1 VTAEQVVE
9 TVPEQHPAEPAAV
22 DIRGVRKVYG
32 DNAAVDGVDLTVA
45 SGEFLTLLGP
55 SGCGKT
61 TLLSTLAGFI
71 DADEGSI
78 SVYDEDMTRVPPHR
92 RPVNTVF
99 QDYALFP
106 HLSVVDNVAFGL
118 RMESVPKRK
127 ARERALEALATVDL
141 ESHAQLRVN
150 ALSGG
155 QKQRASL
162 ARALIKQPK
171 VLLLDE
177 PFAALDLRLRR
188 RMQLELRS
196 LHRQQDTTFVFV
208 THDQE
213 EAATLSDRIAVLKD
227 GRIEQTGTP
236 EEIYDEP
243 QTRFVAGFI
252 GESNVLDAIVDG
264 SGGIDVDDVGVVPAP
279 GSNRSSA
286 VGTRVA
292 YALRPER
299 IQLVP
304 AHRGASGDEVS
315 VNCVVEEV
323 IRVGET
329 VKVIVRTSR
338 GVRLNASMSASTKR
352 LDVGDEATATWRSCD
367 GRVLGD

>member
-1 VTAEQVVE
+1 MTTEQVVE
-9 TVPEQHPAEPAAV
+9 TVPEERTSDTVAV

-45 SGEFLTLLGP
+45 GGEFLTLLGP

-61 TLLSTLAGFI
+61 TLLSMLAGFI

-78 SVYDEDMTRVPPHR
+78 SVYGEDMTRVPPHR

-106 HLSVVDNVAFGL
+106 HLNVVDNVAFGL

-127 ARERALEALATVDL
+127 ARERALEALAMVDL
-141 ESHAQLRVN
+141 ESHAQLRVG

-155 QKQRASL
+155 QKQRATL

-252 GESNVLDAIVDG
+252 GESNVLDATVDKDG
-264 SGGIDVDDVGVVPAP
+264 RVDVDDVGVVPAP
-279 GSNRSSA
+279 AANQSSVA
-286 VGTRVA
+286 GTRVA

-299 IQLVP
+299 IRLVKP
-304 AHRGASGDEVS
+304 HRDASDEGVE
-315 VNCVVEEV
+315 VGCVVEEV

-329 VKVIVRTSR
+329 VKVIVRTSC
-338 GVRLNASMSASTKR
+338 GVRLNASMSASAER
-352 LDVGDEATATWRSCD
+352 VSIGDEVAATWHAED
-367 GRVLGD
+367 GRVLAD